1 MKTGKNVSSNA
12 KRSNLHGY
20 LFLGPWLLGFIV
32 FTVLPIIY
40 TLYLSFFNVHQ
51 TGLGYRL
58 TWVGIR
64 NYRYAFLES
73 LDFLPALF
81 NFSIMQLLYVPVIL
95 VISFILGLLLN
106 QKIRMRGLFRVIFF
120 LPVIIL
126 SGSVLQQFMDTGAT
140 ALAPISNL
148 LVFWIIA
155 SYSFLLA
162 RGLEIL
168 FLNFTMVL
176 WFTGI
181 PIILFINAFQ
191 KIDRSMYEAAQIDGA
206 NGWQALWKITV
217 PLSVSTALVVSI
229 YSIVNLGLFSINPMG
244 DGRVSLYQLIRNAM
258 SDTTSGLGNASA
270 FAVIYTLAV
279 LLLIACV
286 LLIFRESKSA
296 ARAERLRIRKLKQV
310 HRSQKRDRLQNLTV
324 KEFVNSHRKAKRGD
338 FDVS

>member
-1 MKTGKNVSSNA
+1 MKRGKQTSSNA

-20 LFLGPWLLGFIV
+20 LFLAPWLLGFIV

-58 TWVGIR
+58 TWVGLR

-95 VISFILGLLLN
+95 VISFILGFLLN
-106 QKIRMRGLFRVIFF
+106 QDIRFRGFFRTIFF

-126 SGSVLQQFMDTGAT
+126 SGTVLQQFMDTGAT
-140 ALAPISNL
+140 TFAPISNM
-148 LVFWIIA
+148 LVFSIIEN
-155 SYSFLLA
+155 YSPLLA

-168 FLNFTMVL
+168 FMNFTMVL

-191 KIDRSMYEAAQIDGA
+191 KVDRSLYEAAQIDGA
-206 NGWQALWKITV
+206 NGWQALWKITI
-217 PLSVSTALVVSI
+217 PLTASTALVVSI
-229 YSIVNLGLFSINPMG
+229 YSIVNLGLYSINPMG
-244 DGRVSLYQLIRNAM
+244 DGRISLYQLIRNAM
-258 SDTTSGLGNASA
+258 SDSATGLGNASA
-270 FAVIYTLAV
+270 FAVIYTITV
-279 LLLIACV
+279 LLLIAVVV
-286 LLIFRESKSA
+286 LLFREPDEEAK
-296 ARAERLRIRKLKQV
+296 AERARRRKIKQV
-310 HRSQKRDRLQNLTV
+310 HRSQRMNQIREMSVREFISTLGK
-324 KEFVNSHRKAKRGD
+324 KEKRGN
-338 FDVS
+338 